1 MRYIKSSRAVKPQRK
16 QIFIPSFEGVSLEVS
31 EHLLPYKYSPMSYNY
46 RFSDGA
52 LSGCEGIDNA
62 KFPLF
67 SDSSVIHE
75 CPVAPNSIVGLW
87 LYRRYDNQSEMRD
100 DRIIIRCADNKFYE
114 TKFFFSDS
122 FHELAGIETAGRV
135 NTASYRL
142 NGNDVLLISSEYGK
156 LWVYDGEN
164 PPYSVDNSPE
174 ISSMCIHYERLFAT
188 TGGEKNQV
196 WFSDD
201 FDPTNWNISMK
212 EGGFIEFSD
221 DAGRANKVISFLD
234 HIYIFRDYG
243 INRLTAYGS
252 QNEFTMSRLFI
263 SSGRIYPDTVAAGGD
278 RVFFLA
284 DDGVYAFDG
293 VSARKILANIQPM
306 LKSKDYA
313 TGCIHDGKYYL
324 ALRLKFDDEKV
335 LSEKEPF
342 NRNNALVE
350 YDFVTGSVNIIRG
363 VDINCMLPINLI
375 NTSMLTMAF
384 RSLKRKEIGMTVD
397 SGAFFNTPMP
407 KFWRTPMITFNRKDG
422 KFIREIAVD
431 TEEDIIVGVWH
442 NRYSEFKING
452 SDKISVIK
460 PAILADKFYVYLK
473 SPGNRAR
480 IKSLAVIADLISR

>member
-1 MRYIKSSRAVKPQRK
+1 MVAIGHS
-16 QIFIPSFEGVSLEVS
+16 
-31 EHLLPYKYSPMSYNY
+31 
-46 RFSDGA
+46 
-52 LSGCEGIDNA
+52 
-62 KFPLF
+62 FPLPGT
-67 SDSSVIHE
+67 VQRE
-75 CPVAPNSIVGLW
+75 
-87 LYRRYDNQSEMRD
+87 
-100 DRIIIRCADNKFYE
+100 
-114 TKFFFSDS
+114 
-122 FHELAGIETAGRV
+122 
-135 NTASYRL
+135 
-142 NGNDVLLISSEYGK
+142 
-156 LWVYDGEN
+156 
-164 PPYSVDNSPE
+164 PPGQP
-174 ISSMCIHYERLFAT
+174 R
-188 TGGEKNQV
+188 
-196 WFSDD
+196 
-201 FDPTNWNISMK
+201 
-212 EGGFIEFSD
+212 
-221 DAGRANKVISFLD
+221 
-234 HIYIFRDYG
+234 
-243 INRLTAYGS
+243 
-252 QNEFTMSRLFI
+252 
-263 SSGRIYPDTVAAGGD
+263 DTVAAGGD
-278 RVFFLA
+278 RGFFLA

-313 TGCIHDGKYYL
+313 TGCIHDCKYYL
-324 ALRLKFDDEKV
+324 ALRIKFDDEKV

-342 NRNNALVE
+342 NRNIALVE
-350 YDFVTGSVNIIRG
+350 YDLVTGSVNIIRG

-480 IKSLAVIADLISR
+480 IKSLAVIADIISR